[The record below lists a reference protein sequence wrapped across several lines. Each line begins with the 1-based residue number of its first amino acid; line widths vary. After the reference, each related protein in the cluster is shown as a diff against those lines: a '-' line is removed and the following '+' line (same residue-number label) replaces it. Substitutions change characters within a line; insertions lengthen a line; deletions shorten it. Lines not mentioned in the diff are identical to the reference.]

1 MCAQSTAAAQSL
13 SQPLPSPS
21 TKGRERALQ
30 GRAQSS
36 QVGDRGTRAWSSP
49 LSERPPQRGKHCP
62 LCRSRTPFNAGL
74 RFFTCSNHMSRGEQ
88 AHLPRNH
95 SRGSRETVASQEGNP
110 PLNPGG
116 SRFQGMS
123 EQKSLLSSGG
133 QHSYRH
139 TSDSTNRLTEYET
152 TSHRL
157 DKGKHSNKAGVRHR
171 VESGNSLDC
180 PRVGKSY
187 NRPAEFL
194 ASLGK
199 VNGSIRS
206 PYEFQC

>member
-1 MCAQSTAAAQSL
+1 MCAQLTAAAQSL
-13 SQPLPSPS
+13 SQPLLSLS

-30 GRAQSS
+30 SRAQSS
-36 QVGDRGTRAWSSP
+36 QVDDRGTRAWSSP
-49 LSERPPQRGKHCP
+49 LSDRPPQRGKNCP
-62 LCRSRTPFNAGL
+62 LCHSRMPFNARL
-74 RFFTCSNHMSRGEQ
+74 RFFTCSDHMSRGEQ

-95 SRGSRETVASQEGNP
+95 SRGSRETVPSQEGNP

-116 SRFQGMS
+116 SLFQGIS

-133 QHSYRH
+133 QYSCRH
-139 TSDSTNRLTEYET
+139 TSVSINRRTEYET

-157 DKGKHSNKAGVRHR
+157 DKGKHSKKASVGHR

-180 PRVGKSY
+180 PCVGKSY
-187 NRPAEFL
+187 NRTAEFL

-206 PYEFQC
+206 PYESQC